1 MGWEFLKKLKIEP
14 SCDLAISR
22 LGIDPK
28 ELKSRSQRAICIL
41 TLTAVLYTIATIW
54 KKPKCPLVDGW
65 IKKWNITYNG
75 ILSRLQ
81 KEGNSATCYSME
93 ETGGHYPK

>member
-14 SCDLAISR
+14 SCGPAISR

-41 TLTAVLYTIATIW
+41 MLTAVLYTIATMW
-54 KKPKCPLVDGW
+54 KKLNALWWMDG
-65 IKKWNITYNG
+65 
-75 ILSRLQ
+75 
-81 KEGNSATCYSME
+81 
-93 ETGGHYPK
+93 